1 MSRGTPVARKQYIL
15 TAPGCYRGPP
25 RQRPHISNGMEPFEF
40 IVLDCGLL
48 VLDDGEH
55 GPEVLEKRLVVAAV
69 HKHIVYDE
77 FSSIPFYPSIL
88 C

>member
-40 IVLDCGLL
+40 IVLDISELFFLL
-48 VLDDGEH
+48 FFMESLSLDFVKFFEIV
-55 GPEVLEKRLVVAAV
+55 EV
-69 HKHIVYDE
+69 I
-77 FSSIPFYPSIL
+77 F
-88 C
+88 